1 MCSHRNYCRI
11 HHQNK
16 SSLPKKYVSLE
27 VSAGGSTDTRAS
39 IVIIAAYITR
49 ISRLCCSKYV
59 SLEVSAGG
67 STDTCAPVVIIA
79 AYMMRKS
86 LLCHK
91 KYVSLEVCAG
101 GSTCIHMC
109 VLLL

>member
-16 SSLPKKYVSLE
+16 SSLPK
-27 VSAGGSTDTRAS
+27 
-39 IVIIAAYITR
+39 
-49 ISRLCCSKYV
+49 KYV